1 MAKGLFNLKNTDNM
15 QKSSDIAVNVND
27 VTRISRGASITGDIV
42 SSADIRVDGEVSGT
56 IFSEGKIVVG
66 ETAVINGNILCTNLD
81 LWGKLEG
88 EVYVKDTLSVK
99 SLATVS
105 GSIHVNKLQVELGA
119 RFNGTCGMISEQE
132 FEKSVADKVRKHPLK
147 TEKAA
152 APKVAAASKAE

>member
-1 MAKGLFNLKNTDNM
+1 MARGLFKLKNTDNM
-15 QKSSDIAVNVND
+15 QKSSDNAFNVND
-27 VTRISRGASITGDIV
+27 VTRISKGASIIGDIV
-42 SSADIRVDGEVSGT
+42 SSSDIRVDGEVSGT
-56 IFSEGKIVVG
+56 IFSESKIVLG
-66 ETAVINGNILCTNLD
+66 ETAVINGNILCSNLD

-88 EVYVKDTLSVK
+88 EVYVKDTLSIK
-99 SLATVS
+99 SMATVS

-152 APKVAAASKAE
+152 APKGTAASKSE